1 MEINIEIINY
11 ELREAIE
18 ERSNQKLINCYQCGK
33 CSAGCPSV
41 NLMDVPPHEIVRMLQ
56 LGLIDEVLKVNSPWY
71 CTSCFTCISRCPR
84 VIDIARIMEALR
96 YYNLNE
102 TFQSFDPN
110 VLSDEVKTRLP
121 QQALVSLWR
130 KGT

>member
-1 MEINIEIINY
+1 MEISFEKINY

-18 ERSNQKLINCYQCGK
+18 ERSNQKIINCYQCGK
-33 CSAGCPSV
+33 CSAGCPSE

-56 LGLIDEVLKVNSPWY
+56 LGLIDEALEVNSPWF
-71 CTSCFTCISRCPR
+71 CTSCFTCLSRCPR
-84 VIDIARIMEALR
+84 TIDIARIMEALR
-96 YYNLNE
+96 YYNLNDA
-102 TFQSFDPN
+102 FQPFDPN

-130 KGT
+130 KRT